1 MQLTGHT
8 ALPSLL
14 NILLLNSFSLKQ
26 KHSKQ
31 NSKEAFITKIGQS
44 SNKMEQEFRNYL
56 SPDILNLESMDGL
69 RQVLEY
75 LNVVSKVLPTLF
87 FL

>member
-44 SNKMEQEFRNYL
+44 SNKTEQEFRNYL

>member
-14 NILLLNSFSLKQ
+14 NMSLLNSFSLKQ

-31 NSKEAFITKIGQS
+31 NSKEAFITKTGQS
-44 SNKMEQEFRNYL
+44 SNKTEQEFRNYL
-56 SPDILNLESMDGL
+56 NSDILNLESMDGL
-69 RQVLEY
+69 CQVLEY
-75 LNVVSKVLPTLF
+75 LNVVSKVLPTLY